1 MQHPSWASSNRVL
14 HLRILGGAAVLA
26 SDGALTGAAGRRR
39 ALALLAMVA
48 SGGDDGLPRDR
59 ALALL
64 WPELDSDRARNNLK
78 QLVFSL
84 RRALSPDVFAATGA
98 TLRLDPNV
106 ITVDV
111 WAYEKA
117 IADGALESAVARYG
131 GPFLDGFSVPGLV
144 EFERWVESE
153 RERLARVHA
162 ETLDTLAERARRA
175 GQMDIAAAWR
185 RHLAALDPLN
195 TRHAVSFV
203 RALADAGDVPGAL
216 RHAHLFERL
225 VRSELDADVGPD
237 MRLLV
242 TQLRKRFD
250 PSAGRLVRSDEIA
263 VMDAAERTV
272 ASAEERSR
280 EERSRIE
287 EVVPTAPVS
296 WATRS
301 ARSLAGW
308 LRPLRPRRLAI
319 VALAVANLVVF
330 AVGYL
335 SRAAFF
341 SPQYAL
347 GEIAPDLPATVVVFP
362 FDGAS
367 GALTG
372 ELGRAT
378 GELLAT
384 SLDGGTG
391 LTAIAAPGGVEPQVR
406 NAGGD
411 SIAFDRGSAGR
422 IAERFGA
429 RLYVV
434 GRIVEMG
441 GRLRLTAA
449 LHDARSRSDT
459 PIARASADA
468 TASEMFEAVD
478 RMASQLLAGRFPGTR
493 GALARTAATTS
504 NSLPAAKSYF
514 AAELHLG
521 AGRFSAAID
530 ELRDAIRID
539 TGFALAYYRMSHA
552 AELLGRDAETRMAAD
567 AAVRVAGRLDD
578 HYRRVLTA
586 AVARRSGNI
595 EAAEDAYTRLTFDYP
610 NDADAWF
617 GLGEALFHLNPL
629 RGRSAIGARDAFL
642 KVVELDPRHVEALTH
657 LARIDA
663 LAGDTSGANG
673 WLDLAREHATNDDL
687 LARLA
692 LHVRTL
698 GGAPSV
704 GSVDRQRLQRAS
716 TLQRGPGPRELLT
729 TSGVE
734 SIERYASQFLKPE
747 VAGDLA
753 AYGHRLSAYVDAAR
767 GRFLSALRHLDQAQE
782 SDVDSDMEVRSL
794 IVVAGADAVDTTIVA
809 RTRTAIERWK
819 PAYLHNPDPSAD
831 AIERARVHSL
841 LRQHRLAL
849 IALRAGDAATATSIA
864 SRLEGDPDTDD
875 SATARVL
882 ATSIRARVAAAAGDS
897 TTALRLL
904 SGVHWG
910 DARRAAAAEP
920 LDRLLRADLL
930 AATGRHGEAVRWY
943 ATLGEGAPDELP
955 VLGFAALGL
964 ARAHERLNDVPA
976 ALRYYRRVAELWKD
990 ADPALRGLADSA
1002 AARVRA
1008 LEPASR

>member
-1 MQHPSWASSNRVL
+1 
-14 HLRILGGAAVLA
+14 
-26 SDGALTGAAGRRR
+26 LTGAAGRRR
-39 ALALLAMVA
+39 ALALLALVA
-48 SGGDDGLPRDR
+48 SARDDGLPRDR

-84 RRALSPDVFAATGA
+84 RRALSPEVFAATGA

-117 IADGALESAVARYG
+117 IADGALENAVARYG

-175 GQMDIAAAWR
+175 GQMEIAAAWR
-185 RHLAALDPLN
+185 RHLAALDPLSAK
-195 TRHAVSFV
+195 HAVSFV

-242 TQLRKRFD
+242 TQLRMRVD
-250 PSAGRLVRSDEIA
+250 PSAGRLVHSDEIA
-263 VMDAAERTV
+263 VPPADERAGAAGEGQSATPV
-272 ASAEERSR
+272 AS
-280 EERSRIE
+280 
-287 EVVPTAPVS
+287 PTGPAPPTTGTS
-296 WATRS
+296 
-301 ARSLAGW
+301 RSLAAW
-308 LRPLRPRRLAI
+308 LQPLRPRRVAI
-319 VALAVANLVVF
+319 AALAVANLVVF
-330 AVGYL
+330 AVGFL

-378 GELLAT
+378 AELLAT

-391 LTAIAAPGGVEPQVR
+391 LTAIAAPGDVEPQVR
-406 NAGGD
+406 TAGGD
-411 SIAFDRGSAGR
+411 SMTVDRGIAGR

-434 GRIVEMG
+434 GRIVEVG

-449 LHDARSRSDT
+449 LHDRLVRSDT
-459 PIARASADA
+459 PIARASADG

-493 GALARTAATTS
+493 GALARTAAMTS

-514 AAELHLG
+514 AAEVHLG

-552 AELLGRDAETRMAAD
+552 AELLGRDAETRMAAE
-567 AAVRVAGRLDD
+567 AAVRVADRLDD
-578 HYRRVLTA
+578 HYRRVLAA

-595 EAAEDAYTRLTFDYP
+595 EAAEDAYARLTFDYP

-629 RGRSAIGARDAFL
+629 RGRSAIGARGAFI

-663 LAGDTSGANG
+663 LMGDSSGANG
-673 WLDLAREHATNDDL
+673 WLQLAREHATNDDL

-704 GSVDRQRLQRAS
+704 GSVDRHRLQRVS
-716 TLQRGPGPRELLT
+716 TLQRGPGPRALLT

-734 SIERYASQFLKPE
+734 SVERYAAQFLKPE

-753 AYGHRLSAYVDAAR
+753 AYGHRLSAYADAAR

-794 IVVAGADAVDTTIVA
+794 IVVAGADAVDSTIVA

-819 PAYLHNPDPSAD
+819 PAYLHGPDPSPD

-849 IALRAGDAATATSIA
+849 IALRAGDAAAATSIA
-864 SRLEGDPDTDD
+864 ARLEGDADADD
-875 SATARVL
+875 STTARVL

-897 TTALRLL
+897 VLALRLL
-904 SGVHWG
+904 AGAHWG
-910 DARRAAAAEP
+910 DARRAPAAEP

-976 ALRYYRRVAELWKD
+976 ALRHYRRVAELWKD
-990 ADPALRGLADSA
+990 ADPALRSLADSA

>member
-1 MQHPSWASSNRVL
+1 ML
-14 HLRILGGAAVLA
+14 HLRLLGGAAVLA

-39 ALALLAMVA
+39 ALALLALVA
-48 SGGDDGLPRDR
+48 SARDDGLPRDR

-84 RRALSPDVFAATGA
+84 RRALSPEVFAATGA

-106 ITVDV
+106 IAVDV

-117 IADGALESAVARYG
+117 IADGALENAVARYG
-131 GPFLDGFSVPGLV
+131 GPFLDGFNVPGLV

-175 GQMDIAAAWR
+175 GQMEIAAAWR
-185 RHLAALDPLN
+185 RHLAALDPLSAK
-195 TRHAVSFV
+195 HAVLFV
-203 RALADAGDVPGAL
+203 RALADAGDIPGAL

-225 VRSELDADVGPD
+225 IRSEFDADVGPE

-242 TQLRKRFD
+242 TQLRKRTD
-250 PSAGRLVRSDEIA
+250 SNAGRLIDSDEIA
-263 VMDAAERTV
+263 VLSTRERAAVT
-272 ASAEERSR
+272 AGPQSS
-280 EERSRIE
+280 
-287 EVVPTAPVS
+287 PDTPMAPVS
-296 WATRS
+296 RARRV
-301 ARSLAGW
+301 ARSLAAW
-308 LRPLRPRRLAI
+308 LRPLRPRRVAI
-319 VALAVANLVVF
+319 VGLAVANVSVF
-330 AVGYL
+330 AVGFL

-341 SPQYAL
+341 SPQEAL
-347 GEIAPDLPATVVVFP
+347 GEIAPDLPATVVVYA
-362 FDGAS
+362 FDGRS

-378 GELLAT
+378 AELLTT

-391 LTAIAAPGGVEPQVR
+391 LTAIAAPSELQPQMR
-406 NAGGD
+406 AAPTD
-411 SIAFDRGSAGR
+411 SVTVDKASAGR
-422 IAERFGA
+422 IAERLGA
-429 RLYVV
+429 RLYVL
-434 GRIVEMG
+434 GGIVEVG
-441 GRLRLTAA
+441 GRLRLTAS
-449 LHDARSRSDT
+449 LHDRMRPEV
-459 PIARASADA
+459 PIARASADG

-478 RMASQLLAGRFPGTR
+478 RVAAQLLAGRFPGTR

-504 NSLPAAKSYF
+504 NSLPAAKAYF

-530 ELRDAIRID
+530 ELRNAVRID

-567 AAVRVAGRLDD
+567 AAVRVADRLDD
-578 HYRRVLTA
+578 RYRRVLA
-586 AVARRSGNI
+586 ASVARRHGDV
-595 EAAEDAYTRLTFDYP
+595 EAAEEAYIRLTIDYP
-610 NDADAWF
+610 NDAHVWF

-629 RGRSAIGARDAFL
+629 RGRSVTGAREAYL

-663 LAGDTSGANG
+663 IAGDSAGADG
-673 WLDLAREHATNDDL
+673 WLQLAREHATNDDL

-692 LHVRTL
+692 LHVRAL